1 MKDSWLPLKYD
12 IDGKKLEQQLYCGS
26 KWQIY
31 EMSDGSKSILA
42 LEPLAEK
49 WIDRSFLDRSD
60 FQCISF
66 GNTLIYAFNV
76 TGQSLLFPL
85 EESLYPES
93 LDDALAFAHAMRR
106 TRGIDGESSF
116 HDAIYVEKL
125 SLLLPTWS
133 VSEQKNDAQVLGEWL
148 TSGVNIST
156 DSFKRLSG
164 FVSWL
169 DKEYLQQV
177 IHTAGLEYHKGD
189 DELPD
194 TPAIKEKKQFSLPG
208 RPALETFFN
217 DYIID
222 IVTHQERY
230 KRLGIDFPSAV
241 ILYGP
246 PGCGKTFA
254 AEKLVDYLDWPC
266 YVINSGSIGSPY
278 IHDTSKKINEIF
290 CKAMDNAPSV
300 VLIDEMEAYVSN
312 RNDDNS
318 GSKSHIEEVS
328 EFLRLIPKAVES
340 KVLII
345 GMTNYLDMIDAAI
358 KRRGRFEHLVE
369 VGMPSEEEVR
379 ALVGSLL
386 NKLPT
391 DNDLDLEPLIK
402 QMTEKPLSDCSSAIR
417 EAARIAAKE
426 GKDLID
432 QESLDAALDVISAKE
447 DKTEDRKI
455 GF

>member
-1 MKDSWLPLKYD
+1 MRDSWLPLKYD
-12 IDGKKLEQQLYCGS
+12 IDGKKLERQLYIGT

-31 EMSDGSKSILA
+31 EMDDGSKSILA
-42 LEPLAEK
+42 LKDLAEK
-49 WIDRSFLDRSD
+49 WIEKGFLDSTVFR
-60 FQCISF
+60 IINF
-66 GNTLIYAFNV
+66 GSQTIYALNI
-76 TGQSLLFPL
+76 TGEAFLFPL
-85 EESLYPES
+85 NDRTYPES
-93 LDDALAFAHAMRR
+93 LNDALAFAHAMRHTR
-106 TRGIDGESSF
+106 TIDGESPL
-116 HDAIYVEKL
+116 HDAIYIEKL

-156 DSFKRLSG
+156 DSFKRLSS
-164 FVSWL
+164 FISWL
-169 DKEYLQQV
+169 DKESLRQV
-177 IHTAGLEYHKGD
+177 ICTAGLMCHVEEND
-189 DELPD
+189 PSDNSPIIQE
-194 TPAIKEKKQFSLPG
+194 KEPFSLPG

-222 IVTHQERY
+222 IVIHQERY
-230 KRLGIDFPSAV
+230 KKLGIDFPSAV

-290 CKAMDNAPSV
+290 NKAMEDAPSI

-312 RNDDNS
+312 RDDDNS
-318 GSKSHIEEVS
+318 GSKSHIEEVG

-345 GMTNYLDMIDAAI
+345 GMTNYLDMIDPAI

-386 NKLPT
+386 NKIPT
-391 DNDLDLEPLIK
+391 DNGLDLEPLIK

-417 EAARIAAKE
+417 EAARIAAKT
-426 GKDLID
+426 GKDSID
-432 QESLDAALDVISAKE
+432 QDSLNAALGVVSKDDE
-447 DKTEDRKI
+447 EEERKI

>member
-1 MKDSWLPLKYD
+1 MRDSWLPLKFD
-12 IDGKKLEQQLYCGS
+12 IDGKKLERQLYVGS

-31 EMSDGSKSILA
+31 EMDDGSQSILA
-42 LEPLAEK
+42 LKDLAEK
-49 WIDRSFLDRSD
+49 WIEKGFLDSTA
-60 FQCISF
+60 FQTINF
-66 GNTLIYAFNV
+66 GNQTIYALNV
-76 TGQSLLFPL
+76 TGEAFLFPL
-85 EESLYPES
+85 NDSTYPES
-93 LDDALAFAHAMRR
+93 LNDALAFAHAMRR
-106 TRGIDGESSF
+106 TRTIDNESPV
-116 HDAIYVEKL
+116 HDAIYIEKL

-156 DSFKRLSG
+156 DSFKRLSS
-164 FVSWL
+164 FITWL
-169 DKEYLQQV
+169 DRESLQQV
-177 IHTAGLEYHKGD
+177 ICTAGLECRIEEHD
-189 DELPD
+189 SSENAPV
-194 TPAIKEKKQFSLPG
+194 IQEKKTFSLPG

-217 DYIID
+217 DYVID
-222 IVTHQERY
+222 IITHQERY
-230 KRLGIDFPSAV
+230 KKLGIDFPSAV

-290 CKAMDNAPSV
+290 NKAMEDAPSI

-318 GSKSHIEEVS
+318 GSKSHIEEVG

-340 KVLII
+340 QVLII
-345 GMTNYLDMIDAAI
+345 GMTNYLDMIDPAI

-379 ALVGSLL
+379 SLVEALL
-386 NKLPT
+386 KKIPT
-391 DNDLDLEPLIK
+391 ANDLDLEPLIK

-417 EAARIAAKE
+417 EAARIAAKA

-432 QESLDAALDVISAKE
+432 QDSLDAALGVVSKDDE
-447 DKTEDRKI
+447 ENERKI

>member
-12 IDGKKLEQQLYCGS
+12 IDGKKLDQQLYCGS

-31 EMSDGSKSILA
+31 EMSDGSRSILA

-49 WIDRSFLDRSD
+49 WIDRRFLDRSD
-60 FQCISF
+60 FHCISF
-66 GNTLIYAFNV
+66 GNTPIYVFNV

-85 EESLYPES
+85 EESTYPES

-106 TRGIDGESSF
+106 TRSLDGDSSF

-156 DSFKRLSG
+156 DSFKRLSS

-169 DKEYLQQV
+169 DKEYLKQV
-177 IHTAGLEYHKGD
+177 IHTAGLECHIGD
-189 DELPD
+189 DKLPD

-230 KRLGIDFPSAV
+230 KKLGIDFPSAV

-290 CKAMDNAPSV
+290 SKAMDNAPSV

-318 GSKSHIEEVS
+318 GSKSHIEEVG

-345 GMTNYLDMIDAAI
+345 GMTNYLDMIDPAI

-426 GKDLID
+426 GKDRID
-432 QESLDAALDVISAKE
+432 QESLDTALDVISAKE
-447 DKTEDRKI
+447 DKQEDRKI

>member
-1 MKDSWLPLKYD
+1 MKDSWLPLNYD
-12 IDGKKLEQQLYCGS
+12 IGGKKLERQLYCGS

-49 WIDRSFLDRSD
+49 WIDTGFLNRSD
-60 FQCISF
+60 FQCITF
-66 GNTLIYAFNV
+66 GEHHIYAFNV
-76 TGQSLLFPL
+76 SGQTLLFPL
-85 EESLYPES
+85 EESTYPES
-93 LDDALAFAHAMRR
+93 LNDALAFAHAIRR
-106 TRGIDGESSF
+106 SREISGDISL

-133 VSEQKNDAQVLGEWL
+133 VSEQKQDAQVLGEWL

-156 DSFKRLSG
+156 DSFKRLSS

-169 DKEYLQQV
+169 DKESLQQV
-177 IHTAGLEYHKGD
+177 IRAAGLDCHID
-189 DELPD
+189 DTTSSDP
-194 TPAIKEKKQFSLPG
+194 PAIQEKQQFSLPG

-222 IVTHQERY
+222 IVNHQERY
-230 KRLGIDFPSAV
+230 QKLGIGFPSAI

-254 AEKLVDYLDWPC
+254 AEKLVDFLDWPC

-290 CKAMDNAPSV
+290 NKAMDNAPSV
-300 VLIDEMEAYVSN
+300 IMIDEMEAYVSN
-312 RNDDNS
+312 RDDDSS
-318 GSKSHIEEVS
+318 GSKSHIEEVG
-328 EFLRLIPKAVES
+328 EFLRLIPKAVEN

-345 GMTNYLDMIDAAI
+345 GMTNYLDMIDPAI

-386 NKLPT
+386 KKIPT
-391 DNDLDLEPLIK
+391 ANDLDLEPLIK

-432 QESLDAALDVISAKE
+432 QESLDAALDIISVTE
-447 DKTEDRKI
+447 DKQEERKI

>member
-12 IDGKKLEQQLYCGS
+12 IDGKKLERQLYCGS

-49 WIDRSFLDRSD
+49 WIGRSFLDRSD

-66 GNTLIYAFNV
+66 GNTPIYAFNV

-85 EESLYPES
+85 EESIYPES

-106 TRGIDGESSF
+106 TRSLDGESSF

-290 CKAMDNAPSV
+290 SKAMDNAPSV

>member
-1 MKDSWLPLKYD
+1 MRDSWLPLKYD
-12 IDGKKLEQQLYCGS
+12 IGGKKLERQIYVGS

-31 EMSDGSKSILA
+31 EMDDGSKSVLA
-42 LEPLAEK
+42 LKDLAKK
-49 WIDRSFLDRSD
+49 WIEKGFLDSTV
-60 FQCISF
+60 FQTIKF
-66 GNTLIYAFNV
+66 GNQTIYAFNI
-76 TGQSLLFPL
+76 TGEAVLFPL
-85 EESLYPES
+85 NDSTYPES
-93 LDDALAFAHAMRR
+93 LNDALAFAHAMRR
-106 TRGIDGESSF
+106 TRTIDEESPL
-116 HDAIYVEKL
+116 HDAIYIEKL

-156 DSFKRLSG
+156 DSFKRLSS
-164 FVSWL
+164 FISWL
-169 DKEYLQQV
+169 DRESLQQV
-177 IHTAGLEYHKGD
+177 IRTAGLKCHIEEHD
-189 DELPD
+189 SSDNAPVMQ
-194 TPAIKEKKQFSLPG
+194 EKKFSLPG

-230 KRLGIDFPSAV
+230 KKLGIDFPSAV

-266 YVINSGSIGSPY
+266 YAINSGSIGSPY

-290 CKAMDNAPSV
+290 SKAMDNVPSV
-300 VLIDEMEAYVSN
+300 ILIDEMEAYVSN
-312 RNDDNS
+312 RDDDNS
-318 GSKSHIEEVS
+318 GSKSHIEEVG
-328 EFLRLIPKAVES
+328 EFLRLIPKAVKN

-345 GMTNYLDMIDAAI
+345 GMTNYLDMIDPAI

-386 NKLPT
+386 NKIPKA
-391 DNDLDLEPLIK
+391 NNLDLEPLIK

-417 EAARIAAKE
+417 EAARIAAKT
-426 GKDLID
+426 GKDFID
-432 QESLDAALDVISAKE
+432 QESLDAALGVISKDDNQKE
-447 DKTEDRKI
+447 RKI